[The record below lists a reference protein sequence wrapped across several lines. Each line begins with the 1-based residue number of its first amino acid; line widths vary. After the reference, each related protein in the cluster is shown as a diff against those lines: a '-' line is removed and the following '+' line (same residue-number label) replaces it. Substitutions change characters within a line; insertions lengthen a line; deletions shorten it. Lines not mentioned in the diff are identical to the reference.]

1 MLIRDWM
8 RLFNLDRGASVA
20 AAQDTAA
27 GGKGGAA
34 AAAAAAGPSAE
45 DLEAKKREREHK
57 PTRKAQMKFEDLRM
71 DEHSSKK
78 MAEQNQGDKGE
89 KANAQVFKLTS
100 QEVYEVFKHG
110 SHYLREAVKPEV
122 QRTELNR
129 IELLMP
135 KKLVDTVMMLVN
147 ANLKLLLGGRAHMCG
162 LSMLRNVAVTNQ
174 QAGRREFR
182 LRTSLMRC
190 SWCCP
195 TQRPSPCGCI
205 STKRTAVCR

>member
-1 MLIRDWM
+1 
-8 RLFNLDRGASVA
+8 
-20 AAQDTAA
+20 
-27 GGKGGAA
+27 
-34 AAAAAAGPSAE
+34 
-45 DLEAKKREREHK
+45 
-57 PTRKAQMKFEDLRM
+57 MKFEDLRM

-162 LSMLRNVAVTNQ
+162 LSMLRNVASQ
-174 QAGRREFR
+174 SAGGPARVFVCARR
-182 LRTSLMRC
+182 
-190 SWCCP
+190 
-195 TQRPSPCGCI
+195 
-205 STKRTAVCR
+205 